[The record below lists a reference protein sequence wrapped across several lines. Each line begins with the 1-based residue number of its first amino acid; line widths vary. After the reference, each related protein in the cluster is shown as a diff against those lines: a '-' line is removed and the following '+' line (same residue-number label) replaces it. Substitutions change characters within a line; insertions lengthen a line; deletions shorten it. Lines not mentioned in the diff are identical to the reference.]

1 MTSFLINQS
10 SIKAKVETLER
21 EIARLPQVD
30 IPPQHDVSG
39 GIYARTGFIPAGTT
53 FTGAIHTKDH
63 INVIFGDVSVLG
75 DGETIRLTGYHVI
88 TTKAGSKRVAHT
100 HADTYWTTLIAT
112 ELQDISEI
120 EDEICTDSTTLQTR
134 KNGLT
139 HDKPLEMKLC

>member
-10 SIKAKVETLER
+10 SMKAKVETLER
-21 EIARLPQVD
+21 ELLQLHQID

-75 DGETIRLTGYHVI
+75 DGETIRLTGYNVI

-112 ELQDISEI
+112 ELQDISAI

-139 HDKPLEMKLC
+139 HDKPLELTSC

>member
-1 MTSFLINQS
+1 M
-10 SIKAKVETLER
+10 KAKVETLER
-21 EIARLPQVD
+21 ELLQLHQID

-75 DGETIRLTGYHVI
+75 DGETIRLTGYNVI

-100 HADTYWTTLIAT
+100 HADTYWTTVLHTDCT
-112 ELQDISEI
+112 ELEAI
-120 EDEICTDSTTLQTR
+120 EADAVEDPQNLQTR
-134 KNGLT
+134 HLGQNELIK
-139 HDKPLEMKLC
+139 LEG